1 MKLKLEEKKKSAAL
15 LQERM
20 SKPLAG
26 NLALNFLFKD
36 QDIGEIIGAKAKNE
50 SQIQR
55 MSTV

>member
-50 SQIQR
+50 SQI
-55 MSTV
+55 